1 VNSFVCGR
9 PYQRLQRLKQSGFS
23 LVELLVVVLI
33 IALGFSLVSVSVDDN
48 SALKLQ
54 LEAKKFANNTA
65 LIAEEAVLN
74 SQQWGVDIFREIEN
88 GEDVYG
94 YRWLVRNDQGQWELA
109 TINNQQQEFLFAE
122 NLAVRL
128 ELEGSLEEVSILLKR
143 KVAEENSVVD
153 PENDSISEQEQ
164 YEPIKPTIWLL
175 SSGEM
180 SAFNLTL
187 FERDDRDQKIVII
200 GDEIG
205 RIVVESESSE
215 Q

>member
-1 VNSFVCGR
+1 MNSFVCGR